1 MKQNDQSGQKSPS
14 KKSKKQQYQKYSYS
28 LKRKVVYEIESGK
41 RRIEEARLFYG
52 IKSKS
57 VIYTWLKQYG
67 KLTYDPKKTYQMK
80 KTPQERI
87 KELEEKLEISELE
100 KDIMFDIMEAY
111 EEEGV
116 DVKKSLPALLAKEY
130 AKRKNTEPLQ

>member
-1 MKQNDQSGQKSPS
+1 MKQKSQKGQKSPS
-14 KKSKKQQYQKYSYS
+14 KKSEKQQYQKYSYS
-28 LKRKVVYEIESGK
+28 LKRKVVYEIESGQ

-57 VIYTWLKQYG
+57 VIYSWLKQYG

-80 KTPQERI
+80 KTPQEQI
-87 KELEEKLEISELE
+87 KELKEKLEIAEFE
-100 KDIMFDIMEAY
+100 KDVMFDVMEAY

-116 DVKKSLPALLAKEY
+116 DVKKSLPALLLKEY
-130 AKRKNTEPLQ
+130 EKRKNTEL

>member
-1 MKQNDQSGQKSPS
+1 MKQNSQSGQNSPS
-14 KKSKKQQYQKYSYS
+14 KKKEKQQYQKYSYS

-57 VIYTWLKQYG
+57 VIYAWLKQYG

-80 KTPQERI
+80 KTPQEQI
-87 KELEEKLEISELE
+87 KELKEQLEIVELE

-116 DVKKSLPALLAKEY
+116 DVKKYLPELLKREFE
-130 AKRKNTEPLQ
+130 KRKNTAQ